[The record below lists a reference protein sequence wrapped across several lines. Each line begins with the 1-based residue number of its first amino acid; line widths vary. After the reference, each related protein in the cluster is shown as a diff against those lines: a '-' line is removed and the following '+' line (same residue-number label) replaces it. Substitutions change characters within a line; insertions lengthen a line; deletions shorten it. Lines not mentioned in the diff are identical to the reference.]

1 MHRKVKY
8 LALLSLFLCG
18 SATAHQWTPTYPELR
33 TSYISGIHTT
43 DMKLYNSRGDV
54 DYYQVQVFDGYFN
67 PIKFAISGGQTDVI
81 NVPHRKTRSISIYVP
96 STESSRV
103 GYICSRS
110 MILKKDES
118 ASLLSSRICSK
129 VK

>member
-8 LALLSLFLCG
+8 FALLAIFLCG

-33 TSYISGIHTT
+33 ASYISGIHTT

-54 DYYQVQVFDGYFN
+54 DYYQIQVFDEDFE
-67 PIKFAISGGQTDVI
+67 PVKFAITGGQSNVV
-81 NVPHRKTRSISIYVP
+81 NVPHRKTVSVSVFVP
-96 STESSRV
+96 SAESSRV
-103 GYICSRS
+103 VYICSRS
-110 MILKKDES
+110 MILKENKS
-118 ASLLSSRICSK
+118 ASLLFSRICSK

>member
-18 SATAHQWTPTYPELR
+18 SATAHQWTPTYPEMRL
-33 TSYISGIHTT
+33 SYISGIHTT
-43 DMKLYNSRGDV
+43 DMKLYNSRVDV

-67 PIKFAISGGQTDVI
+67 PIKFAINGGQTDVI

-96 STESSRV
+96 SAHASRV
-103 GYICSRS
+103 VYICSRS
-110 MILKKDES
+110 MILKEDES

>member
-1 MHRKVKY
+1 
-8 LALLSLFLCG
+8 
-18 SATAHQWTPTYPELR
+18 
-33 TSYISGIHTT
+33 
-43 DMKLYNSRGDV
+43 MKLYNSRGDV

-81 NVPHRKTRSISIYVP
+81 NVPHRKTRSVSIYVP

-103 GYICSRS
+103 VYICSRS
-110 MILKKDES
+110 MILKKEES

>member
-18 SATAHQWTPTYPELR
+18 SATAHQWTPTYPEMRL
-33 TSYISGIHTT
+33 SYISGIHTT

-81 NVPHRKTRSISIYVP
+81 NVPHKKTRTVSIYVP
-96 STESSRV
+96 SSEVSRV
-103 GYICSRS
+103 VYICSRS
-110 MILKKDES
+110 MILKEKES

>member
-1 MHRKVKY
+1 MKY

-81 NVPHRKTRSISIYVP
+81 NVPHRKTRSVSIYVP

-103 GYICSRS
+103 VYICSRS
-110 MILKKDES
+110 MILKKEES

>member
-1 MHRKVKY
+1 MKY
-8 LALLSLFLCG
+8 LALLLLFLCG

-81 NVPHRKTRSISIYVP
+81 NVPHRKTRSISVYIP
-96 STESSRV
+96 SAHASRV
-103 GYICSRS
+103 VYICSRS
-110 MILKKDES
+110 MILKEEET

>member
-1 MHRKVKY
+1 MHRKVKH
-8 LALLSLFLCG
+8 LALLLLFLCG

-67 PIKFAISGGQTDVI
+67 PIKFAISGGRTDVL
-81 NVPHRKTRSISIYVP
+81 NVPHRKTVSVEVYIP
-96 STESSRV
+96 SAHASRV
-103 GYICSRS
+103 VYICSRS
-110 MILKKDES
+110 MILKKEQS